1 MVYRGKDMKMPDF
14 NKESSHKTNIFNTLT
29 LSGLSVLWGVMLNLI
44 SPWWLIASILL
55 LLAGYGNEIEPRK
68 KNTLSL

>member
-1 MVYRGKDMKMPDF
+1 MKMPDF

-29 LSGLSVLWGVMLNLI
+29 LTGLSVLWGCMLQLI
-44 SPWWLIASILL
+44 SPWWLIAAILL